1 MRRLGRPTSLIGAV
15 ALNAI
20 TTMALGL
27 TSEPLLASAL
37 FALFAL
43 FALAA
48 LAGTVWDVLSLS
60 LRQALIPT
68 ELFGR
73 AQGSYRTVV
82 WGTFPLGALAGGA
95 LAAATSVPTVFL
107 IAGLANLLIA
117 AGIWLLVRTHSEEVA
132 ATRLQQQPTAAHLH
146 DREHLTVVDEPAG
159 TTLAGGGGRPGPR
172 LRPEAAE

>member
-1 MRRLGRPTSLIGAV
+1 LISARLGRPAGLIGAV

-27 TSEPLLASAL
+27 TTEPLLAS
-37 FALFAL
+37 AL

-73 AQGSYRTVV
+73 VQGSYRTAV
-82 WGTFPLGALAGGA
+82 WGAFPLGALAGGA

-107 IAGLANLLIA
+107 IAGSTNLLIA
-117 AGIWLLVRTHSEEVA
+117 AGIGWLVRTHREEI
-132 ATRLQQQPTAAHLH
+132 ATTFQRSTTVLH
-146 DREHLTVVDEPAG
+146 
-159 TTLAGGGGRPGPR
+159 
-172 LRPEAAE
+172 